1 VNLLSFF
8 QRRSNSAPVAR
19 ERLQILLAHERAITG
34 KTDLVAILREEILA
48 VIAKHVPIDPDQVQ
62 VKMDRNNAV
71 STLEVDIQIPI
82 PGEVAKAAETENAA
96 KPSADGGAVK
106 PLQSP
111 EKAKAET
118 AKAEP
123 VKAKQAAEGAKLA
136 PDAKPAKAKAAAET
150 KAAKTADAPKPNAGE
165 ALKPAA
171 ARPAPVSG

>member
-1 VNLLSFF
+1 MNLLSFF

-82 PGEVAKAAETENAA
+82 PGEVAKAAETVNAA
-96 KPSADGGAVK
+96 KPSANGGAVK
-106 PLQSP
+106 PVQSP
-111 EKAKAET
+111 EKAKAE
-118 AKAEP
+118 P
-123 VKAKQAAEGAKLA
+123 VKAKPAAEGAKPA